1 VNRAQGPET
10 RAHLIHLLVE
20 AAEIEHNLLCSY
32 LYAAF
37 SLKTAG
43 EGLSTEEAAVVDGW
57 RKTIIGVAVE
67 EMGHLAL
74 VNNLLVAVGGNAH
87 FNRPNLPVP
96 PGYHPA
102 GFVIRLTPFSKATL
116 DHFIFLERP
125 LSSPIQEGAGFE
137 DEHGVARTP
146 TSGHLTP
153 STPDYETIGEFY
165 GDIEAHITALV
176 DRLGEGVLFAPA
188 GLDRQLGPV
197 DVTLPGLRLIR
208 SAEDAAL
215 AVQTIVEQGE
225 GAPAETEDCHFVRF
239 REILAEWEALEA
251 ANPAFAPAHPAAE
264 DPVMRRPA
272 DDLDRVWIT
281 HAPSAALLDLGN
293 ATYALMMALLA
304 QAYGPGI
311 GADDRKAYVSAALAL
326 MHGISDAGSALAR
339 LPSGQSSSNAG
350 LTFAVPRSTGALS
363 PAMAAR
369 LLSERL
375 GDLVA
380 GAARVTGTPA
390 GLVSA
395 LHDAGAKMPRADGM
409 AS

>member
-1 VNRAQGPET
+1 VSVAARPAT

-37 SLKTAG
+37 SLKTAD
-43 EGLSTEEAAVVDGW
+43 EGLSTQEAAAVHGW
-57 RKTIIGVAVE
+57 RKTIVGVAVE

-87 FNRPNLPVP
+87 FDRPNLPVP

-125 LSSPIQEGAGFE
+125 LSSPIHEGAGFE
-137 DEHGVARTP
+137 DEHGVARTA
-146 TSGHLTP
+146 TSGQLTP

-165 GDIEAHITALV
+165 GDIEALITALV
-176 DRLGEGVLFAPA
+176 GRLGESILFAPA
-188 GLDRQLGPV
+188 GLDRQLGPA
-197 DVTLPGLRLIR
+197 DLKLPGLRLIR
-208 SAEDAAL
+208 NAEDAAV
-215 AVQTIVEQGE
+215 AIQTIVEQGE

-239 REILAEWEALEA
+239 REIVAEWEALEA

-272 DDLDRVWIT
+272 DDVDRVWIT
-281 HAPSAALLDLGN
+281 HSQSAALLDLGN
-293 ATYALMMALLA
+293 ATYALMMGLLA
-304 QAYGPGI
+304 QAYSPGI
-311 GADDRKAYVSAALAL
+311 GADDRRGYVGAALAL
-326 MHGISDAGSALAR
+326 MHGVSDAGSALAR
-339 LPSGQSSSNAG
+339 SPSGQSSSNAG
-350 LTFAVPRSTGALS
+350 LTFAVPRSMGALS
-363 PAMAAR
+363 PTVAAR
-369 LLSERL
+369 LLSERV

-380 GAARVTGTPA
+380 GAAAITGAPS
-390 GLVSA
+390 GLVRA
-395 LHDAGAKMPRADGM
+395 LREAEAKMPRFDG
-409 AS
+409 STS